1 MLRVS
6 WEKNPWNLYKMKF
19 HSFVMCHHYHNKC
32 WRFGLVYWEIMNISL
47 TLSFKDFFMYLLSS
61 PVRGNADHKMETI
74 FRNQM
79 NVFSVPNWHK
89 VEHVQ
94 KYFQQQWNTA
104 NPDHSLDY
112 LIITVFC
119 EFWHKVISGYLT
131 TSTPHTNTQ
140 TVDPALQ
147 FIVSFLSQAL

>member
-6 WEKNPWNLYKMKF
+6 WGKTHEIYIKWNFIVLSLSPLSQQMLKIWT
-19 HSFVMCHHYHNKC
+19 S
-32 WRFGLVYWEIMNISL
+32 LIMRNHEYFINAIL
-47 TLSFKDFFMYLLSS
+47 QRFFMYLLSS

-79 NVFSVPNWHK
+79 NVLSVPNWHK

-131 TSTPHTNTQ
+131 TSSPHTNTQ